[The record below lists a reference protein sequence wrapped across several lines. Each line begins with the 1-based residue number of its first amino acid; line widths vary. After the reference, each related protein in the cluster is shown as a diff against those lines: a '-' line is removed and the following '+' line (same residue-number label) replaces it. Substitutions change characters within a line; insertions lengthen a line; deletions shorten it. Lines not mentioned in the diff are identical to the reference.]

1 MISTVYNKLLHIAQQ
16 QFPEIVIGSKIF
28 FSAAGRARKLRIYLF
43 DDSYVD
49 IWISVDGKRYSYQW
63 IIPDRPEF
71 LYRHDNAPHD
81 IRRDVADFL
90 RDLTDFTSNLFSV
103 TANGYIST
111 EGNEVKNGL
120 RESGADYKQV
130 SRKGAKRRRVFGRG
144 LPSGLE
150 VAPSGAKLKM
160 ANCHEKCQPMES
172 TAKVFQ
178 NGRSQAV
185 RLPKAFRFKGKEVKI
200 RKEGDKVILEPL
212 ERDRWPGVSGI
223 ISL

>member
-71 LYRHDNAPHD
+71 IYRHDNAPHD

-130 SRKGAKRRRVFGRG
+130 SRKGAKTRRVIWEG
-144 LPSGLE
+144 LTLWLGSGPQWGE
-150 VAPSGAKLKM
+150 IENGKL
-160 ANCHEKCQPMES
+160 P
-172 TAKVFQ
+172 
-178 NGRSQAV
+178 
-185 RLPKAFRFKGKEVKI
+185 
-200 RKEGDKVILEPL
+200 
-212 ERDRWPGVSGI
+212 
-223 ISL
+223 